1 MFMVIFQFAML
12 VITRGD
18 ISWLPWDH
26 DFQSDQ
32 PMNRAPHPSA
42 RRIRRLSSDLASE
55 ASWALE
61 VSPNK
66 WGMSKDV
73 HFGEHEKIW
82 KMARYG
88 KIWEDH
94 PFFFSLSNLN
104 STQQAWCFLG
114 DLHTCGTF
122 LNEAVHGDGSPIWD
136 TFGQRTVSRCEKA

>member
-1 MFMVIFQFAML
+1 MVIFQFAML

-66 WGMSKDV
+66 WGKSILGNMKKY
-73 HFGEHEKIW
+73 E

-88 KIWEDH
+88 KII
-94 PFFFSLSNLN
+94 PSFSPLVIWI
-104 STQQAWCFLG
+104 APRK
-114 DLHTCGTF
+114 
-122 LNEAVHGDGSPIWD
+122 HGLFSAIYTHAGP
-136 TFGQRTVSRCEKA
+136 